1 MLIMGGPVKLNLT
14 PPTSDLRN
22 TVGKEKEQTLKNPDR
37 LASDATYREY
47 CDKNYHQL
55 LPIIAKKVH
64 NEKMQQEKLKEV
76 KARLNFE
83 GCFGKKLKDL
93 RSITT
98 LRVKDSGRKRSQ
110 EEASELPSIK
120 EVYQGSGRDLP
131 HQAERRGIYK
141 RFRVRFKAKSRHV
154 KGASECMRI
163 SGFMHE
169 ITNPKLIKHL
179 HDNILKS
186 VHEIIRVT
194 TGFLRG
200 EVVASKQ
207 RPERRRDKFTLLTKS
222 PKEILALDK
231 EKFKTPP
238 PMTTPV
244 EKRNINKFCEFHGKV
259 GHNTDECMHLK
270 RKVEELIKNGK
281 LSHVI
286 KEPKQV
292 RSPSPYNGIIGR
304 PGLRKIQAVPS
315 IAHGMLK
322 FPVPGGILT
331 LRSSKIMPL
340 ECTMVSRP
348 EAWPFDIIQAAEE
361 RIKVAIHPEHP
372 ERSLDVLAW
381 KPTDMTGVPR
391 HIAEHILNV
400 REGCSPVRQ
409 KKRSKAPKR
418 NKAIQEEIW
427 RMCVDFKDLNKACPK
442 DGYPLLE
449 IDWKVES
456 LCGYPFKCFLDAYK
470 GYHQIK
476 KAKED
481 EKKTTFI
488 TSQGVFYYS
497 KITFGLKNAEA
508 TYHRLVDKP
517 FQKQIGRNLEE
528 YVDDLVIKSRTEHEI
543 IRDIEETFKTL
554 REINMKLNPKKCAF
568 GIEEGTFLGYKVNTD
583 GIMTVKAEAAFKEM
597 KKVIVKLPT
606 LIAPIEKEELIVYL
620 AAAQEAILADF
631 IVERLEDDSLDTPM
645 ETEEELLDPWTLFT
659 DGSSCIDGSGAGLI
673 FKNAEGAEFT
683 YALRFRFDATNNEVE
698 YEALIVVLR
707 ITEQMGVKNLQENI
721 DSRLVANQVNGSY
734 IAKEPGM
741 IQYLEKVKVLS
752 SSFKKFSIK
761 QVPRSENKK
770 TNALSKIA
778 STSFAHLTKQVLV
791 KELKEKS
798 INEAK
803 VLTIMEEEGDTWMTP
818 IYNYLTK
825 ETRPA
830 EKEMARLVRCKSGS
844 MHAKTRYVVEKTIRT
859 GYYWLTMHADARK
872 LIRACQDGQVKKF
885 VWDNIVCRF
894 GLLRE
899 IISNNEKQ
907 FKDNPFKDWCEKLC
921 IRQCFASVK
930 HPQANGL
937 VERVNRILGEGI
949 KARLDKRSKDWIE
962 ELPHVLWAHRIMIK
976 SSNEDTPFSLTYE
989 TKVKGEQ
996 AAIREAKSKAKMEKY
1011 YNSKVRNTSF
1021 KPGDLV
1027 YRSNEASHAKKSGK
1041 LSPKWE
1047 GPDEVT
1053 EALGNGVYKLRD
1065 HNGKLLPRT

>member
-1 MLIMGGPVKLNLT
+1 MGGPAELNLT
-14 PPTSDLRN
+14 PPTSDVRN
-22 TVGKEKEQTLKNPDR
+22 TVGREKEETSKNPDR
-37 LASDATYREY
+37 LASDATFREY
-47 CDKNYHQL
+47 CDKHYHQL
-55 LPIIAKKVH
+55 LPIIAEKVH

-83 GCFGKKLKDL
+83 GCFEKNLKIQEVSQHFESRTLDARDL
-93 RSITT
+93 RRR
-98 LRVKDSGRKRSQ
+98 LGLDALAARLEDWNQ
-110 EEASELPSIK
+110 PASSLGYGETYLCHLDAGNEIK
-120 EVYQGSGRDLP
+120 EEGIEMCSIGWGIKEEVCPHTQKATTSVSFTESRAALRYTRDDEGNHGVPSGKGGSL
-131 HQAERRGIYK
+131 Q
-141 RFRVRFKAKSRHV
+141 
-154 KGASECMRI
+154 
-163 SGFMHE
+163 
-169 ITNPKLIKHL
+169 
-179 HDNILKS
+179 
-186 VHEIIRVT
+186 
-194 TGFLRG
+194 TG
-200 EVVASKQ
+200 
-207 RPERRRDKFTLLTKS
+207 TKES
-222 PKEILALDK
+222 TFNMEA
-231 EKFKTPP
+231 T
-238 PMTTPV
+238 
-244 EKRNINKFCEFHGKV
+244 V

-286 KEPKQV
+286 KELKQGSEKDQPKTAKRGQILLPVKIGDVEHFTSTWMNFVVV
-292 RSPSPYNGIIGR
+292 RSLSPYNRIIGR

-315 IAHGMLK
+315 IAYGMLK

-348 EAWPFDIIQAAEE
+348 EAWPFDIIQAAEK
-361 RIKVAIHPEHP
+361 RIKVAIHLKHLEQTIAIGSTLT
-372 ERSLDVLAW
+372 EEGWKALCDLLRRSIDVFAW
-381 KPTDMTGVPR
+381 KLTDMTGVLR
-391 HIAEHILNV
+391 HIAEHRLNV
-400 REGCSPVRQ
+400 REGCSPLEDVR
-409 KKRSKAPKR
+409 R
-418 NKAIQEEIW
+418 
-427 RMCVDFKDLNKACPK
+427 FKDLNKACPK
-442 DGYPLLE
+442 DSYPLLE
-449 IDWKVES
+449 IDWKNVR
-456 LCGYPFKCFLDAYK
+456 
-470 GYHQIK
+470 
-476 KAKED
+476 
-481 EKKTTFI
+481 
-488 TSQGVFYYS
+488 
-497 KITFGLKNAEA
+497 A
-508 TYHRLVDKP
+508 TYHYLVDKP

-554 REINMKLNPKKCAF
+554 REINIKLNPKKCTF
-568 GIEEGTFLGYKVNTD
+568 GIEEGTFLRYKVNTD
-583 GIMTVKAEAAFKEM
+583 GIMTAKAKAAFKEM
-597 KKVIVKLPT
+597 KKLIAKLPT
-606 LIAPIEKEELIVYL
+606 LTAPMEKEELIVYL
-620 AAAQEAILADF
+620 AAAREAVSAVLMTDRGQSKCQSTLLAAPYKPIKQILSRPEFAR
-631 IVERLEDDSLDTPM
+631 RLQKWKIELDDSLDTPM

-707 ITEQMGVKNLQENI
+707 ITEQMGVKNLQANM
-721 DSRLVANQVNGSY
+721 DTRLVANQVNRSY

-778 STSFAHLTKQVLV
+778 STSFAYLIKQVLV

-803 VLTIMEEEGDTWMTP
+803 VLTVVEEEGDTWMTP

-825 ETRPA
+825 ETLLA
-830 EKEMARLVRCKSGS
+830 EKEKAIVVRCKSGRS
-844 MHAKTRYVVEKTIRT
+844 
-859 GYYWLTMHADARK
+859 
-872 LIRACQDGQVKKF
+872 
-885 VWDNIVCRF
+885 
-894 GLLRE
+894 
-899 IISNNEKQ
+899 
-907 FKDNPFKDWCEKLC
+907 
-921 IRQCFASVK
+921 
-930 HPQANGL
+930 
-937 VERVNRILGEGI
+937 LGEGI
-949 KARLDKRSKDWIE
+949 KARLDERSKDWIE

-976 SSNEDTPFSLTYE
+976 SSNGDTPLSLTYE
-989 TKVKGEQ
+989 IEVKGEQ

-1047 GPDEVT
+1047 GPYEVT

-1065 HNGKLLPRT
+1065 HNGKLLSRTWNVRNLKQCYIHEM